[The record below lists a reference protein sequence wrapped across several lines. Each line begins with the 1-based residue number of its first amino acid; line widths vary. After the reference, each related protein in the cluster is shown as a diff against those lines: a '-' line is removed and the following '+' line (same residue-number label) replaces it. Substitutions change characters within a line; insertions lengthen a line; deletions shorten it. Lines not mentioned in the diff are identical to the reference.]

1 MNSQTNGFSILDIF
15 LKWRKFIYKFVG
27 IGTILSII
35 GVLFLSNEYIT
46 FSTIKG
52 SGGSG
57 FDISKLM
64 QSSGALSSL
73 GSIADIALPSSGGQ
87 VDYLVALLNSKAV
100 QDSMINYF
108 NLKKYY
114 DTKKIEDTRDELKTN
129 TVINKNVQAELLSI
143 GVYHENPET
152 AQKMTEYYIFILNK
166 VYTSVNE
173 QSARNNREHLENR
186 YKETLVEL
194 SQYEDSLKLFQQNY
208 GVYDIEAQTGAAI
221 KATAELKSQI
231 LLKEVEAGVKK
242 KIFGNNS
249 NEIKLLSSELEQ
261 LNSKVEEMFDGKKDQ
276 SITSVFIPFRKAPLL
291 GLQYVRLYRNV
302 KIYNELIKVIVPMLE
317 QARLQE
323 KRESPSI
330 VIVDK
335 ATVPE
340 KKGRPKRSLIVIF
353 IFFGLISLS
362 SIYIF
367 FVEHLNNIKN
377 TEPHRFQ
384 QLTFFI
390 QTLQGDI
397 KNIFQKNNS

>member
-1 MNSQTNGFSILDIF
+1 MQTNEFSILDIF

-27 IGTILSII
+27 IGTILSMV

-52 SGGSG
+52 NGGSG

-87 VDYLVALLNSKAV
+87 VDYLVALLNSKTV
-100 QDSMINYF
+100 QDSMINHF
-108 NLKKYY
+108 DLKKYY

-152 AQKMTEYYIFILNK
+152 AKQMTEYYIFILNS

-173 QSARNNREHLENR
+173 QSARNNREHLEIR

-194 SQYEDSLKLFQQNY
+194 AHFEDSLKLFQQKY

-231 LLKEVEAGVKK
+231 LIKEVEVGVKK
-242 KIFGNNS
+242 KIYGNKS
-249 NEIKLLSSELEQ
+249 DEIRLLSSELEQ
-261 LNSKVEEMFDGKKDQ
+261 LNDKVEEMFDGNKDQ
-276 SITSVFIPFRKAPLL
+276 TITSVFIPFKKAPLL
-291 GLQYVRLYRNV
+291 GLQYIRLYRNV

-353 IFFGLISLS
+353 TVIGLISLS
-362 SIYIF
+362 SLYIF
-367 FVEHLNNIKN
+367 FAEHLNNIKN
-377 TEPHRFQ
+377 TEPQRFQ
-384 QLTFFI
+384 QLTLFI
-390 QTLQGDI
+390 QTLQKDI
-397 KNIFQKNNS
+397 KNIFHKNNS